1 MTTFTKDKSRQG
13 IAGAR
18 KRPGAAPRVRVA
30 TFADYGGVAAL
41 LGRNGLPI
49 RPCEDWVTY
58 WNGNPVFEQR
68 HGDWPIGWVL
78 EDQNGEIVGSIS
90 NVPLAMQFNGRPV
103 RAAAACSW
111 AVDPIYRGYALQIFN
126 EWMRQKHVDL
136 GMSTT
141 VSAASHTA
149 YEAFRWARVPAGDWS
164 RAEFWIT
171 NHRSLVR
178 SLLAAK
184 SVPLA
189 GAWSWLACPG
199 VACLDRWRSGS
210 LRRNGSTSEIGWSA
224 GFDDSFDEFWTEL
237 QFQERHVLL
246 ADRSRETL
254 AWHFRIG
261 LKHRSVWIVTAIR
274 RSRLVAYG
282 VFDRLDHQKLGFTRI
297 RFVDFQALRGEE
309 ELLRVFLASA
319 LDRCRNE
326 GIDVLE
332 ITGGW
337 LRRES
342 LPSIAP
348 PHGRALGSWTYYYK
362 PSDEFRAALTG
373 PAAWAPTSYDGDASL

>member
-1 MTTFTKDKSRQG
+1 MTSFTKDKSRQR
-13 IAGAR
+13 IVTAR
-18 KRPGAAPRVRVA
+18 KRPGAAPTVRIS

-49 RPCEDWVTY
+49 RPREDWITY
-58 WNGNPVFEQR
+58 WKGNPAFEQR

-78 EDQNGEIVGSIS
+78 EDQDGEIVGSIS
-90 NVPLAMQFNGRPV
+90 NVPLAMQFSGRPV

-164 RAEFWIT
+164 KAEFWIT
-171 NHRSLVR
+171 NHRSLIR
-178 SLLAAK
+178 SLLTAK
-184 SVPLA
+184 AVPLA
-189 GAWSWLACPG
+189 GAWSWLACAGLAG
-199 VACLDRWRSGS
+199 VDRCRSYS
-210 LRRNGSTSEIGWSA
+210 LGRIASTAEIGWSTDF
-224 GFDDSFDEFWTEL
+224 GDRFDEFWSEL
-237 QFQERHVLL
+237 QHQGCQVLL

-261 LKHRSVWIVTAIR
+261 LARRSVWILTATR

-319 LDRCRNE
+319 LERCRKE
-326 GIDVLE
+326 RIDMLE

-342 LPSIAP
+342 LPAIAP

-362 PSDEFRAALTG
+362 PSEEFRAALTG